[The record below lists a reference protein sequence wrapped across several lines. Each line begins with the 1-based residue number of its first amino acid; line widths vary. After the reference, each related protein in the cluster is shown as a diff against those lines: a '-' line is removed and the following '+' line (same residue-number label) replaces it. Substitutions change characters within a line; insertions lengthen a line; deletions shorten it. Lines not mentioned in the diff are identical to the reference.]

1 MSLRATVELSVL
13 TASTSY
19 SKLAT
24 EVSSAYTSA
33 TSITMD
39 AESGNRIEG
48 STFHVTLDQVSIH
61 FNTGAE
67 SSVSTGDSSA
77 LATGKNRTS
86 LLGLPDQDVKGYETR
101 KYSVQPLSDQ
111 TGLSTHRP
119 DSDVYNLSDASTN
132 HFTKNRPDTTSVSDI
147 FSRENRFARI
157 LSSTFT
163 LDDWNVVA
171 GEEDVEKNYQ
181 GDKSNV
187 FGFADRLSASN
198 QKVLQSTS
206 TVLSSAAIHPTKTE
220 SDTATV
226 SDTQSTVW
234 DIDRLPESTLAFDD
248 VLTTQYENEKAS
260 SYGVGDIILVD
271 RVMPVDETIGVSDDS
286 SYSIHKDDS
295 ENTSVQDTIGLD
307 FVPRTYHEG
316 IGVTDEVLIA
326 RGKLFGWYDGIEYSD
341 ETIGVSDNSS
351 YSIRKDELE
360 DTSVQDTIG
369 LDFVPQT
376 YHEGIGVG
384 DIILVDRTIPVDET
398 IGISDSFSRLIRK
411 DESENTSVQDSVG
424 LAVSHSNLENVGVG
438 DGHTMSQS
446 LRVPETLT
454 LQEQFILSLIPQPRS
469 AVLGASTVGQF
480 YFNGGL

>member
-1 MSLRATVELSVL
+1 MSLRATVEVSVL
-13 TASTSY
+13 TASTSHC
-19 SKLAT
+19 KLAT
-24 EVSSAYTSA
+24 EVSNAYASA

-39 AESGNRIEG
+39 AESGNRIDG

-86 LLGLPDQDVKGYETR
+86 TLGLPDQDVKSYEAR

-119 DSDVYNLSDASTN
+119 DSDVYTLADIPTN
-132 HFTKNRPDTTSVSDI
+132 HLNKNQPDTTSVSDI

-163 LDDWNVVA
+163 LDDWNTVA

-187 FGFADRLSASN
+187 FGFADQLSASS

-206 TVLSSAAIHPTKTE
+206 TVISSAAIHPTKTE
-220 SDTATV
+220 SDTTTV

-234 DIDRLPESTLAFDD
+234 DIGRIPESTLAFDD
-248 VLTTQYENEKAS
+248 ALVAQYEIEKS
-260 SYGVGDIILVD
+260 S
-271 RVMPVDETIGVSDDS
+271 SC
-286 SYSIHKDDS
+286 
-295 ENTSVQDTIGLD
+295 
-307 FVPRTYHEG
+307 
-316 IGVTDEVLIA
+316 GVTDEFLLA
-326 RGKLFGWYDGIEYSD
+326 RGKLFGFWEGVEYSD
-341 ETIGVSDNSS
+341 EKFEVSDSSS
-351 YSIRKDELE
+351 YSIQKDELE
-360 DTSVQDTIG
+360 TTNVQD
-369 LDFVPQT
+369 V
-376 YHEGIGVG
+376 
-384 DIILVDRTIPVDET
+384 
-398 IGISDSFSRLIRK
+398 
-411 DESENTSVQDSVG
+411 VG
-424 LAVSHSNLENVGVG
+424 LAVSHSNLENVGIG

-446 LRVPETLT
+446 LRVPESLA
-454 LQEQFILSLIPQPRS
+454 LQERFILSLIPQPRS

-480 YFNGGL
+480 YFNGGI